1 MDKDDLDEDDSDE
14 DDSDDDSLT
23 GGIMRNG
30 LTNTAGCKD
39 VFAGTVTDAGDAGG
53 ADAGDAGGAANEGR
67 AIRAEVVGD
76 GSC

>member
-1 MDKDDLDEDDSDE
+1 MDEDDSDEDDLDEDDSDE

-53 ADAGDAGGAANEGR
+53 AANKGR
-67 AIRAEVVGD
+67 AI
-76 GSC
+76 